1 MKYTNNMIMAKNKK
15 PWWFRVH
22 LMLLRTGSRMFFV
35 AETEKQMLIPHRKR
49 RGIVPRVH
57 AYNSAILPVPAGS
70 CVVLQFL
77 ATVNHREK

>member
-1 MKYTNNMIMAKNKK
+1 
-15 PWWFRVH
+15 
-22 LMLLRTGSRMFFV
+22 MFFV